1 LETINYNKVDRVIY
15 WAPIFMTVAI
25 IKLTFAF
32 TIFLYNSEMSYL
44 AYTFY

>member
-32 TIFLYNSEMSYL
+32 TIFFYNSEMSYL
-44 AYTFY
+44 AYTF